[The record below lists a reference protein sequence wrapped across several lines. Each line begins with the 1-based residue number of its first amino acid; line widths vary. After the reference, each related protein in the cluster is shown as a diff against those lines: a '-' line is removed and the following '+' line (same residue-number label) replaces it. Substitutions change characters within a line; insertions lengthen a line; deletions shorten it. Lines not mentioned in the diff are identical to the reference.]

1 MNFRHPATTTVHN
14 PGSLFALHSS
24 LTGALQPKRTRGDT
38 GISVFGGASMG
49 AFQYRARRLSPEC
62 LVATRPLCSQFY
74 RRAAG
79 EHECA
84 RVPRRAS
91 HGIRRLLVHPP
102 RHRVPLLTAAPA
114 PTSTDPARLFAF
126 RPSSRTPRP
135 ALRPSRGARHGG
147 RPHRYARPPRPLHPP
162 AARPSREAVP
172 AAASRNIRPLVLVC
186 TNGGEGGRT
195 KRGAPTAPRRK
206 SNAAARGSHA
216 QRRGRRRASSRSHH
230 SRNHVPRSP

>member
-1 MNFRHPATTTVHN
+1 M
-14 PGSLFALHSS
+14 
-24 LTGALQPKRTRGDT
+24 
-38 GISVFGGASMG
+38 
-49 AFQYRARRLSPEC
+49 
-62 LVATRPLCSQFY
+62 
-74 RRAAG
+74 
-79 EHECA
+79 
-84 RVPRRAS
+84 PRRAS

-216 QRRGRRRASSRSHH
+216 QRRGGRRASSRSHH
-230 SRNHVPRSP
+230 SRNHDPRSPRLRRKGALGAASGPRATRGGRGRPWAPRRPPSPPAPGVAAARSHSCSLGFIGIRSRGPMWQVEEEAI